1 MPQGPLRSAGRA
13 FVLAFLAVSVP
24 LAAKRAPDPGFKAL
38 DGQTRKLSALHGQI
52 VVVNFWA
59 TWCGPCQEELPRLAR
74 MAASYSGKPVAFVFI
89 SIDEPKN
96 RGKIPAKLASLN
108 VSLESWVDADTDTLD
123 RFGLGNIVPGTVVM
137 DDKSEIVARIMG
149 EAKEDDVRSAVD
161 WLLAGKTGPPPPPL
175 TKRY

>member
-1 MPQGPLRSAGRA
+1 MPQGSLRSVGRA
-13 FVLAFLAVSVP
+13 LVLVLLAAGVS
-24 LAAKRAPDPGFKAL
+24 LAAKRAPDPGFKTL
-38 DGQTRKLSALHGQI
+38 DGQTRKLSALHGRI

-59 TWCGPCQEELPRLAR
+59 TWCGPCREELPRLSQ
-74 MAASYSGKPVAFVFI
+74 MATSYSGKPVSFVFI

-96 RGKIPAKLASLN
+96 RDKIPARLASLH
-108 VSLESWVDADTDTLD
+108 VSLDSWVNADTDTLD

-137 DDKSEIVARIMG
+137 DDKGEIVARIMG

-161 WLLAGKTGPPPPPL
+161 WLLAGKTGPPPPAI